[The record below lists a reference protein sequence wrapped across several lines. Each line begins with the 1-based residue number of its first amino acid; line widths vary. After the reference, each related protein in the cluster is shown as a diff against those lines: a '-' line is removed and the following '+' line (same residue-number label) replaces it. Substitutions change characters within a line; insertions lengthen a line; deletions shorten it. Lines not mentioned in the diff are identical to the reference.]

1 MRKKHLLYSFL
12 LASALGMSGE
22 ARAKFA
28 WDFTTFSDATMQGVM
43 NSWYENSYGWT
54 GSVSDSLLAYNDP
67 ETGAL
72 TPIAELSSLSFVQ
85 GAYDQW
91 GLNFTEGDT
100 HLFSSGGIS
109 SMSRAGRICIRR
121 VSANA
126 LITIVTERSG
136 DGCDK
141 TVVPVDTN
149 MVSRVEGNANPAVG
163 ERVTNVFQVNPD
175 AGDNR
180 TVEFYVNG
188 YTGVLKIY
196 SVTASDMSTQADALE
211 VIRHEA
217 TEARAVCD
225 SLGWAGLTAIQAE
238 LTAKI
243 EESLAVDTA
252 EVWARDVLNELMA
265 AVGKATGALEANN
278 KFGELISQSE
288 AMVAERPDE
297 RLSAAI
303 TDAHNIYDNRGQATA
318 ETLTQAYLA
327 LRTAKNVYVL
337 GGKKYSDFDF
347 NNGSGY
353 HFVDGGIYNFD
364 ETNKVAQL
372 IGLQNDANVTEFD
385 VPETVEYEG
394 EEYAVVGLS
403 SAYNYTWLFRESLQ
417 RVSLPATLMCIGGSV
432 FNGCEK
438 LEYVEIPALVT
449 EIGAY
454 AFNEC
459 RSLTNVTLP
468 AALDSLGSYAFRYC
482 ESLGS
487 ITVPE
492 KIKAIGEYTFAACS
506 SLREVS
512 LPAGLEKIGNYA
524 FSSCTALESI
534 TLPDE
539 ALTEIGEYAFDNC
552 ESLTAIH
559 LPAALQTIGNY
570 AFRGCS
576 ALKELVLPAAL
587 QSVGYGAF
595 SSVELLKLTSEAM
608 VPPTLNSG
616 FNNLYVVYV
625 SDGAGEA
632 YRAAET
638 WKGYIIVEGEGVSLS
653 LDISTP
659 GTLGQQVLDNVE
671 NMEDVNYLTLSGS
684 LNDDDIYNIQE
695 RLTGLVEIDLSGTDM
710 TAMPSQMFYQRHALQ
725 GIVLPAGL
733 RSIGSE
739 AMYGC
744 TSLRRIELPATL
756 DSIEYRAFYG
766 CSALEAWLEIPEGVT
781 MLDQYAFANCSSL
794 ESVYIRSSQ
803 LKTISHYA
811 FSGATKLGM
820 VAFCE
825 GLEEIGDGA
834 FTGAEAMTS
843 VNFPS
848 TLRKIGNSAFS
859 GCSNMSW
866 VTLPASVT
874 SCGYLAFDSN
884 VQNVTC
890 LSLLPPELYSG
901 NTPVGGMTD
910 GSTRTLYVPSLS
922 VVDYKL
928 TEGWDQFDI
937 KGIDQL
943 PENITVHS
951 DYTLNLPDT
960 ALMVMNRDSVLVPYK
975 PNLAI
980 SRNDAESNYAALTV
994 NGSQTLSMGRFS
1006 MWYDIYDAGRYSD
1019 EASCYNSLVSNAPMR
1034 ADSVET
1040 RICLLN
1046 ERWNFLS
1053 FPYDVKVGD
1062 IVPADDNTSWVI
1074 RRYDGAAR
1082 ARSESGTTWADMTR
1096 DSVLHAG
1103 VGYIWQAYRPSES
1116 YSTFDVPAENGVN
1129 KNLIFAAER
1138 RTVALEEH
1146 LAEFS
1151 HNRSWNL
1158 VGNPYPC
1165 FYDTRYME
1173 FTAPFTVWN
1182 YDYQTYEAYSPMDDA
1197 YILRPGE
1204 AFFVQRPV
1212 ELGEIGFPTEG
1223 RQTDLTVRETAVANL
1238 KAAPARGSRVVFNL
1252 FLSDGER
1259 KDRTRFV
1266 INEAA
1271 SAAYDMV
1278 TDAGKFGSTDKTMA
1292 QLFTIE
1298 GGVDMAI
1305 NERPMGNGRVKLGAY
1320 FGKSGNY
1327 SITLDTRSAA
1337 GVTLVDHLTGK
1348 TADLTAGE
1356 YTFQAEAGADRTR
1369 FEVVLDGT
1377 ATSIGGVGTD
1387 GDNVVA
1393 AAAGAIVVEAGG
1405 VADIT
1410 VYTVDGKTV
1419 ASASAASARFDVAPG
1434 LYIVAV
1440 GDNRYKVTVNR

>member
-28 WDFTTFSDATMQGVM
+28 WNFTTFSDATMQGVM

-85 GAYDQW
+85 GTYDQW

-196 SVTASDMSTQADALE
+196 SVTASDMGMNADVQEVVDYEVPKAQALCNDLGGVGLSTVQSELQIRIDACLNPDTTYVQFRDILGDMVYYAGKAQEAYEIAIKFDDLIMECDALLQSCKDE
-211 VIRHEA
+211 NLVISLVPAYDAAAGLDRGRVGVEEFIDA
-217 TEARAVCD
+217 YKSLRAV
-225 SLGWAGLTAIQAE
+225 
-238 LTAKI
+238 K
-243 EESLAVDTA
+243 
-252 EVWARDVLNELMA
+252 
-265 AVGKATGALEANN
+265 GAL
-278 KFGELISQSE
+278 I
-288 AMVAERPDE
+288 V
-297 RLSAAI
+297 
-303 TDAHNIYDNRGQATA
+303 
-318 ETLTQAYLA
+318 
-327 LRTAKNVYVL
+327 
-337 GGKKYSDFDF
+337 GGKKLEDF
-347 NNGSGY
+347 NFSSDYSYVNVGKGSY
-353 HFVDGGIYNFD
+353 YLDA
-364 ETNKVAQL
+364 ENKVAALMSYANDEQVSVPDL
-372 IGLQNDANVTEFD
+372 I
-385 VPETVEYEG
+385 EYEG
-394 EEYAVVGLS
+394 EEYVVVALKGYIGS
-403 SAYNYTWLFRESLQ
+403 NVFGDSLRQ
-417 RVSLPATLMCIGGSV
+417 VSLPLTLMSVGGYA
-432 FNGCEK
+432 FQGCEH
-438 LEYVEIPALVT
+438 LEYVEIPQLVT
-449 EIGAY
+449 EVGAY

-459 RSLTNVTLP
+459 RSLNGITLP

-482 ESLGS
+482 ESLSS

-512 LPAGLEKIGNYA
+512 LPVGLEKIGNYA

-781 MLDQYAFANCSSL
+781 LLDQYAFANCSSL

-834 FTGAEAMTS
+834 FTGAEAMSS

-874 SCGYLAFDSN
+874 FCGYLAFDSN

-890 LSLLPPELYSG
+890 LSLLPPELSSG

-943 PENITVHS
+943 PEDITVHS

-975 PNLAI
+975 PNLTI
-980 SRNDAESNYAALTV
+980 SRNDAESDYAALTV

-1019 EASCYNSLVSNAPMR
+1019 EATCYNSLVSNAPMR

-1082 ARSESGTTWADMTR
+1082 ARGESGTTWADMTR

-1129 KNLIFAAER
+1129 KNLIFANER

-1223 RQTDLTVRETAVANL
+1223 RQTDLTARETAVANL

-1271 SAAYDMV
+1271 SAAYDMA

-1298 GGVDMAI
+1298 DGVDMAI

-1377 ATSIGGVGTD
+1377 ATGIGGVGTD